1 MITGGRGTRKV
12 MRVVAVTTFFPNSAD
27 RQRAVFVKNLVRAMC
42 SRCAVSV
49 VSPVPYAPPL
59 RFLPRLRARSRIGD
73 EEDVDGI
80 RVLHPRFLVIPKVN
94 WLSGFSYFVGVLPL
108 LHRLVREQRPDLIH
122 VHCAYPDGVGGALA
136 ARALGLPYVVTV
148 HGSDINV
155 YATHHSLRSQI
166 RWALRGATGVIAVS
180 RNLEGKVR
188 CLLHGAATPVSFIP
202 CAGFDTGMFF
212 LRQKAELRAALGLG
226 QHTRIVVFVGELV
239 PVKGVDLLVEAW
251 ARLQR
256 GRAVGSDNRL
266 VIIGDGRCR
275 ADLER
280 CVAAAGIG
288 ENVQFIGAVPQA
300 EVSRW
305 IAASNLLCLPSHNEG
320 TPNVIVEALASGVPV
335 VATRVGGVP
344 ELVSEGINGL
354 LVPPGQ
360 IGALVDDLAQGLSRT
375 WDVQTIRQSVAH
387 LTWANIAAKNCEFMD
402 SVVGET
408 RRVSLA

>member
-1 MITGGRGTRKV
+1 
-12 MRVVAVTTFFPNSAD
+12 MRIVEVTTFFPNSAD
-27 RQRAVFVKNLVRAMC
+27 RYRAVFVENLVRAMR

-49 VSPVPYAPPL
+49 VSPVPYALPL
-59 RFLPRLRARSRIGD
+59 RFLPRLRAQSRIGR

-80 RVLHPRFLVIPKVN
+80 RVLHPRFLVVPKVN

-108 LHRLVREQRPDLIH
+108 LYRLVREQKPELLH

-155 YATHHSLRSQI
+155 YATRRGLRSQI
-166 RWALRGATGVIAVS
+166 RWALRGAIGVIAVS
-180 RNLEGKVR
+180 RDLEAKVR
-188 CLLHGAATPVSFIP
+188 RLLHGAATPLSCIP
-202 CAGFDTGMFF
+202 CAGFDAGTFF
-212 LRQKAELRAALGLG
+212 PRPKAESRAALGLG
-226 QHTRIVVFVGELV
+226 QRARVVMFVGQLV

-251 ARLQR
+251 ARLHR
-256 GRAVGSDNRL
+256 GRAVGSEDRL

-280 CVAAAGIG
+280 RVATAGIC
-288 ENVQFIGAVPQA
+288 ENVRFIGTVPQA

-305 IAASNLLCLPSHNEG
+305 IAASDLLCLPSHNEG
-320 TPNVIVEALASGVPV
+320 TPNVIVEAFASGVPV
-335 VATRVGGVP
+335 LATRVGGVP
-344 ELVSEGINGL
+344 ALVSEGVNGL

-360 IGALVDDLAQGLSRT
+360 AGALADELAQGLSRT

-387 LTWANIAAKNCEFMD
+387 LTWANIAAKNCEFID
-402 SVVGET
+402 SVIGEA